1 MIVWRMGL
9 ALHSKRKQE
18 NVDGIFH
25 LIYSAQKMT
34 NKNIERWDLQHIF
47 VEKLFC
53 VIVFDGNF

>member
-1 MIVWRMGL
+1 MGL

-25 LIYSAQKMT
+25 LIYSAQKT
-34 NKNIERWDLQHIF
+34 PNKNIERWDLQHIF